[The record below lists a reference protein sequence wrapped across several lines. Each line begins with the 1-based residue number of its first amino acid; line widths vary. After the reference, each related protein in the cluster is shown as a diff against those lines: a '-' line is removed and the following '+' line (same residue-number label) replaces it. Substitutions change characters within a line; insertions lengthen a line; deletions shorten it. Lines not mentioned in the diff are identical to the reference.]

1 MHTAGVSIDDR
12 VRAYCHRH
20 GLLQPGAGV
29 LALVSGGA
37 DSTCLMHQL
46 AQWHDGPVQVLAIDH
61 GFRAESAA
69 EALSVAHAASAL
81 GLTAH
86 VEHLGL
92 VGGSAAMER
101 ARDARLAV
109 AERVREREG
118 LDVIAT
124 GHTRSDHVE
133 TILFRAARGTGR
145 TGALGIAPRRGRLV
159 RPLLGVSRD
168 DTRAWCATRGIPV
181 VDDPTNADVRT
192 ARARVRHG
200 VLPALEAVH
209 PSAEAHL
216 ARLADL
222 LADEAAVIDVA
233 IGAAWARHAQGAGL
247 DCAGLATEPIAMRRL
262 LVRRLLT
269 DAGFSGDALA
279 ADVIDDITTR
289 AIAGGP
295 RRDIPG
301 GIVCVDRG
309 VLVTETSGG
318 AGAGDQAPQVLDVP
332 GVVRMGEV
340 MVRAEGGIAGESGAR
355 RAWVRASGPLLAR
368 PPRDGDRIALA
379 GGGHQSVGR
388 LLQAAGVPARHRRHV
403 MVVAEGAHVLWVAG
417 HRASADALAMPGEDA
432 VLLEA
437 VAA

>member
-20 GLLQPGAGV
+20 GLLRPGDGV

-46 AQWHDGPVQVLAIDH
+46 AQWHDGPVHVLAIDH

-69 EALSVAHAASAL
+69 EARSVARAASAL
-81 GLTAH
+81 GLTVH
-86 VEHLGL
+86 VEQLGL
-92 VGGSAAMER
+92 VGGAAAMER
-101 ARDARLAV
+101 ARDARLAL

-118 LDVIAT
+118 LEVIAT
-124 GHTRSDHVE
+124 GHTRTDHVE

-145 TGALGIAPRRGRLV
+145 TGALGIAPRRGRWV

-168 DTRAWCATRGIPV
+168 DTRAWCAARGIVV

-200 VLPALEAVH
+200 LVPALKAVH
-209 PSAEAHL
+209 PSAEAHV

-222 LADEAAVIDVA
+222 LADEAAVIDLAVS
-233 IGAAWARHAQGAGL
+233 AAWARHAQGAGL
-247 DCAGLATEPIAMRRL
+247 DCAGLASEPTAMRRL

-269 DAGFSGDALA
+269 DAGLGGDALA
-279 ADVIDDITTR
+279 ADVIDDAVER
-289 AIAGGP
+289 ALSGGP

-301 GIVCVDRG
+301 GLVCVDRG
-309 VLVTETSGG
+309 ILVAEASGA
-318 AGAGDQAPQVLDVP
+318 AGPPGPAPQVLDVP
-332 GVVRMGEV
+332 GAVRMGAV
-340 MVRAEGGIAGESGAR
+340 MVRAEGGVAGESDAR

-368 PPRDGDRIALA
+368 PPMDGDRIALP

-403 MVVAEGAHVLWVAG
+403 MVVAEGSRVLWVAG